1 MINTL
6 IRERG
11 EGMNVVRLV
20 KRAKK
25 GNKEALLQLIMAEKD
40 TYYRLAF
47 TYLGNT
53 HDAMDAM
60 EDMIVRLYEKI
71 DQLQKEDA
79 FYSWSKTIL
88 VNCCKGL
95 LQKRNKV
102 ILVEDWSDTDERE
115 LSHEWTHD
123 LYSRTDQQLDIQDL
137 LQNINE
143 HQREAIQLKYFHDLD
158 NQTIAEITNV
168 SLGTVKSRIFQGL
181 KRLKDHYRGDV
192 DE

>member
-60 EDMIVRLYEKI
+60 EDMIVKLYEKI

-88 VNCCKGL
+88 VNCCKGH

-115 LSHEWTHD
+115 LSHEWTND